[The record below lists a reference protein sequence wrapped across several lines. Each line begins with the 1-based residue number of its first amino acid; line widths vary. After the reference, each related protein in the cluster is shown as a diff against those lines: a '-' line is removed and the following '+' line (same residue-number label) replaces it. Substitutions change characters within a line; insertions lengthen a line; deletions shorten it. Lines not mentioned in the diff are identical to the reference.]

1 MTATRRLAAWILAL
15 TLASCSRPPEPLP
28 PVAPTP
34 VPAAAPAPA
43 PALRVESLATPAGA
57 GSAQPSLALDAR
69 GRALLSWLEPLE
81 AGGKAL
87 RFATFEEDHWS
98 PARSIVEGKGLL
110 ANWADTPS
118 LSPAGGDRLAAV
130 WPALQR
136 EGSEGYDVHVALSS
150 DGGATWSEAITPHRD
165 GTETEHDFASLVPG
179 PDGNLGVLWLDGRAN
194 AAPHGAGAQALMAA
208 FIASDG
214 TLGPE
219 LTLDPRVCDCCAT
232 AAIATDGGIVAAYR
246 DRSADEV
253 RDIAVIRQRAGS
265 WSGGS
270 VVHADGWKIAGCP
283 VNGPALAAAGDRVA
297 LAWFAEP
304 EAGARVSLALSGD
317 GGSTFGAPL
326 RIDDGRPLGRVDVTL
341 LEDGSALVGWIELD
355 DEGASFRA
363 RRMPT
368 GAVGTEP
375 LVIARVETGRAG
387 GFPRLIRSGGS
398 ILAAWTA
405 REGDSTRVLT
415 ARLR

>member
-1 MTATRRLAAWILAL
+1 MTATRLLVASTLAL
-15 TLASCSRPPEPLP
+15 MLASCSRPPEPLP
-28 PVAPTP
+28 PV
-34 VPAAAPAPA
+34 APA

-69 GRALLSWLEPLE
+69 GRALLSWLEPLPT
-81 AGGKAL
+81 GGKAL
-87 RFATFEEDHWS
+87 RFATFEGDHWS
-98 PARSIVEGKGLL
+98 PALSIVEGAGLL

-118 LSPAGGDRLAAV
+118 MAAAGGDRLAAV

-150 DGGATWSEAITPHRD
+150 DAGATWSEAITPHRD

-179 PDGNLGVLWLDGRAN
+179 TDGSLGVLWLDGRAN
-194 AAPHGAGAQALMAA
+194 ATTPPGAGAQALMAA

-232 AAIATDGGIVAAYR
+232 AAVATDGGIVAAYR

-253 RDIAVIRQRAGS
+253 RDIAVIRQRAATWGS
-265 WSGGS
+265 GS
-270 VVHADGWKIAGCP
+270 VVHPDGWKIAGCP

-304 EAGARVSLALSGD
+304 ESGARVSLAISTD

-326 RIDDGRPLGRVDVTL
+326 RIDEGRPLGRVDVTL
-341 LEDGSALVGWIELD
+341 LADDSALVGWIELD

-363 RRMPT
+363 RRMPSM
-368 GAVGTEP
+368 AGTTEA